1 MTRKYLLATTAGMV
15 LGAMISA
22 GPAFAVELPTID
34 VITHFLLDQAQK
46 MITNAVTKV
55 EDAVTNIGTQISDK
69 VTDMGNLMDDKL
81 TAGFTQSANYA
92 KASIGAQEQI
102 ADASNTVMARNARD
116 LRNAQIRDEHV
127 VTPQACAALDDG
139 QTIAVSA
146 GQSWKVSQ
154 GISNITDKRT
164 QGRPDT
170 PAWAGQG
177 QATAAANQMHLSRYC
192 SQNEQQ
198 AGLCSNAN
206 NKTENGDQGST
217 SLLGRFSYPD
227 QDGINAANDYART
240 LIEPVPP
247 AALRGAQ
254 LASVAGQEAAAK
266 RRGYNAQMSLANGVL
281 NDIIASRTS
290 SVVLTSGQKQQLQ
303 AQGFPAME
311 TASWV
316 QAQDLEVNRRI
327 SGVAWHAGLQGMPQ
341 KSVLVEIASEQAM
354 TNYILWQIFVVLQ
367 KTGAVDAAQLA
378 ATATANLRAAPAIPT
393 PQIASQ

>member
-1 MTRKYLLATTAGMV
+1 MTRKHLLATTAGMV
-15 LGAMISA
+15 LGAMLSA
-22 GPAFAVELPTID
+22 GPAFADLPTID
-34 VITHFLLDQAQK
+34 VITHFLLQQAQN
-46 MITNAVTKV
+46 MITTAVTNV
-55 EDAVTNIGTQISDK
+55 EKSVTNIGSLIGDK
-69 VTDMGNLMDDKL
+69 VTDMGNLVGDKL

-146 GQSWKVSQ
+146 GQSWRVSN
-154 GISNITDKRT
+154 GISDITDKRS

-170 PAWAGQG
+170 LAWAGQG
-177 QATAAANQMHLSRYC
+177 QATAAANQLHLSRYC

-198 AGLCSNAN
+198 AGLCNTWN
-206 NKTENGDQGST
+206 KKTENSDQSSI
-217 SLLGRFSYPD
+217 SLFGRSSYSD
-227 QDGINAANDYART
+227 QDGINAANDFART

-254 LASVAGQEAAAK
+254 LASIAGQEATAK
-266 RRGYNAQMSLANGVL
+266 RRNYNAQMSLANGVL

-290 SVVLTSGQKQQLQ
+290 SVILTSGQKQQLQ
-303 AQGFPAME
+303 AQGLPAAE

-327 SGVAWHAGLQGMPQ
+327 SGVSWHAGLQGMPT
-341 KSVLVEIASEQAM
+341 KSVLIEMASEQAM
-354 TNYILWQIFVVLQ
+354 TNYILWQLFGVLQ
-367 KTGAVDAAQLA
+367 RNGAVEAAQLA

-393 PQIASQ
+393 PQMASQ

>member
-1 MTRKYLLATTAGMV
+1 MTRKHLLATTAGMV
-15 LGAMISA
+15 LGAMLSA
-22 GPAFAVELPTID
+22 GPAFADLPTID
-34 VITHFLLDQAQK
+34 AITHFLLQQAQN
-46 MITNAVTKV
+46 MITTAVTNV
-55 EDAVTNIGTQISDK
+55 EKSVTNIGSLIGDK
-69 VTDMGNLMDDKL
+69 VTDMGNLIGDKL

-116 LRNAQIRDEHV
+116 LRNAQIRDEHI

-146 GQSWKVSQ
+146 GQSWRVSN
-154 GISNITDKRT
+154 GISDITDKRS

-177 QATAAANQMHLSRYC
+177 QATAAANQLHLSRYC

-198 AGLCSNAN
+198 AGLCSTWNK
-206 NKTENGDQGST
+206 KTENSDQSST
-217 SLLGRFSYPD
+217 SLFGRFSYTD
-227 QDGINAANDYART
+227 QDGINSANDYART

-266 RRGYNAQMSLANGVL
+266 RRGYNAQMSLVNGVL

-303 AQGFPAME
+303 AQGLPAAE

-354 TNYILWQIFVVLQ
+354 TNYILWQIFGVLQ
-367 KTGAVDAAQLA
+367 KSGAVEAAQLA

-393 PQIASQ
+393 PQMAPQ

>member
-22 GPAFAVELPTID
+22 GPAFADLPTID
-34 VITHFLLDQAQK
+34 VITHVLLQQAQN
-46 MITNAVTKV
+46 MITTAVTNV
-55 EDAVTNIGTQISDK
+55 EKSVTNIGNLIGDK
-69 VTDMGNLMDDKL
+69 VTDMGNLIGDKL

-146 GQSWKVSQ
+146 GQSWRVSN
-154 GISNITDKRT
+154 GINEITDKRS
-164 QGRPDT
+164 QGRPNT

-177 QATAAANQMHLSRYC
+177 QATAAANQLHLSRYC

-198 AGLCSNAN
+198 AGLCSNWDR
-206 NKTENGDQGST
+206 KTENGDQSSI
-217 SLLGRFSYPD
+217 SLFGRFSYPD
-227 QDGINAANDYART
+227 QDGINSANDYART

-254 LASVAGQEAAAK
+254 LSSVAGQEAAAK
-266 RRGYNAQMSLANGVL
+266 RRGYNAQMSLVNGVL

-303 AQGFPAME
+303 AQGLPAAE

-327 SGVAWHAGLQGMPQ
+327 SSVAWHAGLQGMPA
-341 KSVLVEIASEQAM
+341 KSVLIEIASEQAM
-354 TNYILWQIFVVLQ
+354 TNYILWQVFGVLQ
-367 KTGAVDAAQLA
+367 
-378 ATATANLRAAPAIPT
+378 R
-393 PQIASQ
+393 

>member
-22 GPAFAVELPTID
+22 GPAFADLPTID

-69 VTDMGNLMDDKL
+69 VTDMGNLMGDKL

-154 GISNITDKRT
+154 GISDVTDKRS
-164 QGRPDT
+164 QGRPGT

-177 QATAAANQMHLSRYC
+177 QATAAANQLHLSRYC
-192 SQNEQQ
+192 SQNERQ
-198 AGLCSNAN
+198 AGLCTITKVTSEN
-206 NKTENGDQGST
+206 NDQSST
-217 SLLGRFSYPD
+217 SLFGRFSYAD
-227 QDGINAANDYART
+227 QDAINAANDYART
-240 LIEPVPP
+240 LVEPIPP
-247 AALRGAQ
+247 AALRGGQ
-254 LASVAGQEAAAK
+254 LTSVAGQEAEAK

-290 SVVLTSGQKQQLQ
+290 SVVLRMRHKI
-303 AQGFPAME
+303 
-311 TASWV
+311 TASFP
-316 QAQDLEVNRRI
+316 
-327 SGVAWHAGLQGMPQ
+327 G
-341 KSVLVEIASEQAM
+341 
-354 TNYILWQIFVVLQ
+354 F
-367 KTGAVDAAQLA
+367 
-378 ATATANLRAAPAIPT
+378 
-393 PQIASQ
+393 

>member
-22 GPAFAVELPTID
+22 GPAFADLPTID
-34 VITHFLLDQAQK
+34 VITHFLLQQAEN
-46 MITNAVTKV
+46 MITTAVTKV

-69 VTDMGNLMDDKL
+69 VTDMGNLMGDKL

-154 GISNITDKRT
+154 GINNITDKHT

-206 NKTENGDQGST
+206 NKTENGDQGSS

-247 AALRGAQ
+247 AALRGAPGPFSSDYAVPR
-254 LASVAGQEAAAK
+254 ASSWSK
-266 RRGYNAQMSLANGVL
+266 
-281 NDIIASRTS
+281 
-290 SVVLTSGQKQQLQ
+290 LT
-303 AQGFPAME
+303 A
-311 TASWV
+311 
-316 QAQDLEVNRRI
+316 
-327 SGVAWHAGLQGMPQ
+327 
-341 KSVLVEIASEQAM
+341 LV
-354 TNYILWQIFVVLQ
+354 
-367 KTGAVDAAQLA
+367 
-378 ATATANLRAAPAIPT
+378 
-393 PQIASQ
+393 

>member
-15 LGAMISA
+15 FGAMISA
-22 GPAFAVELPTID
+22 GPAFADLPTID
-34 VITHFLLDQAQK
+34 VITHFLLQQAQN
-46 MITNAVTKV
+46 MITTAVTNV
-55 EDAVTNIGTQISDK
+55 EKSVTNIGSLIGDK
-69 VTDMGNLMDDKL
+69 VTDMGNLVGDKL

-116 LRNAQIRDEHV
+116 LRNAQVRDEHV
-127 VTPQACAALDDG
+127 LTPQACASLDDG

-154 GISNITDKRT
+154 GISDITDKRT

-177 QATAAANQMHLSRYC
+177 QAIAAANQLHLSRYC
-192 SQNEQQ
+192 SQNERQ
-198 AGLCSNAN
+198 AGLCTLSNSN
-206 NKTENGDQGST
+206 TENSDQSST
-217 SLLGRFSYPD
+217 SLFGRFSYVD

-247 AALRGAQ
+247 AALRGGQ
-254 LASVAGQEAAAK
+254 LTSVAGQEAAAK
-266 RRGYNAQMSLANGVL
+266 RRGYNAQMSLANGIL

-303 AQGFPAME
+303 AQGLPTAE

-341 KSVLVEIASEQAM
+341 KSVLIEIATEQAM
-354 TNYILWQIFVVLQ
+354 TNYILWQIFGVLQ
-367 KTGAVDAAQLA
+367 KNGAVEAAQLA
-378 ATATANLRAAPAIPT
+378 ASAMASLRAAPAIPT
-393 PQIASQ
+393 PQMASQ

>member
-22 GPAFAVELPTID
+22 GPAFADLPTID
-34 VITHFLLDQAQK
+34 VITHFLLQQAQN
-46 MITNAVTKV
+46 MITTAVTNV
-55 EDAVTNIGTQISDK
+55 EKSVTNIGNLIGDK
-69 VTDMGNLMDDKL
+69 VTDMGNLMGDKL

-154 GISNITDKRT
+154 GISDITDKRT
-164 QGRPDT
+164 QGRPNT

-177 QATAAANQMHLSRYC
+177 QATAAANQLHLSRYC
-192 SQNEQQ
+192 SQNERQV
-198 AGLCSNAN
+198 GLCNLSNSN
-206 NKTENGDQGST
+206 TENSDQSST
-217 SLLGRFSYPD
+217 SLFGRFSYPD

-247 AALRGAQ
+247 AALRGGQ
-254 LASVAGQEAAAK
+254 LTSVAGQEAEAK

-303 AQGFPAME
+303 AQGLPAVE

-327 SGVAWHAGLQGMPQ
+327 SGVAWHAGLQGMPT
-341 KSVLVEIASEQAM
+341 KSVLIEMASEQAM
-354 TNYILWQIFVVLQ
+354 TNYILWQVFGVLQ
-367 KTGAVDAAQLA
+367 RNGAVDAAQLA
-378 ATATANLRAAPAIPT
+378 ATATANFRAAPAIPT
-393 PQIASQ
+393 PQMASQ